1 MSDSDWVE
9 VSPDGSWAPVSEKD
23 APKLSGFQRA
33 IQRLD
38 LPGTFEFAG
47 QLIGEFA
54 GAPLA
59 PETAGG
65 SLVVGSG
72 LGAGIGHGAGA
83 VINNLAGV
91 PTPYD
96 YSGAFKRGVTGSL
109 TGQALGAGVNK
120 LAGVFPSAKAKAGE
134 LYQKAREFSAD
145 RFGVFTEGPKGKP
158 EVWVPPPAVA
168 QEFATATARTNAL
181 AQARE
186 GLGVT
191 ALMPEGASPN
201 IRVQRQVHR
210 AAARDAANR
219 RFDIVG
225 SEKARGDMVREQAE
239 KGLHAAVPTAS
250 VDKSALDFMQ
260 KELAKVR
267 AAELAAREASEAA
280 AKTAVAEG
288 KTLAAAGT
296 VGTDLRLPDPLAE
309 QKTGRSLLERLRGN
323 SAELA
328 PGQTGRAAVKSAFDA
343 EYAKIGEATA
353 PSEKF
358 LKVLEAA
365 KKESA
370 EAGQVLRNF
379 VDEGTAAERRLR
391 ALVDTGPEVKTL
403 AEEVEIPTEFTL
415 SQWRG
420 LKGEFEAAA
429 RVNEKAGNYA
439 AAGQLRKLST
449 LARDGETAA
458 AKALGPEGEEAY
470 WTVSKAYND
479 VYVQPFRFGH
489 GGDLVGRGA
498 ETGQF
503 RLKAGGVLKTLE
515 DVDNAADFMAAL
527 GAEKAVQT
535 GQHLTVGRD
544 QLVELGRQE
553 AKSIA
558 QPYFEAK
565 LAEVYHKAL
574 GGEAG
579 VKAVRRYLAN
589 PAQRKFVAAYGLDTS
604 KVASKLS
611 AYDEALARVSGAQSA
626 VAAETVGEV
635 LRVQDPLKI
644 SQYILKA
651 PDPAAAYARVLKVS
665 PAPQFR
671 NGVRRLVLDELKGAI
686 DKGADVF
693 ADPRLSRV
701 AESVFPNP
709 AHRTALKQYQTL
721 IKELDFNAPVG
732 GVPDDP
738 QGGVA
743 KALTFVSQFIPVGFG
758 QKFVEKQIARVGAAA
773 AEGSYRSAVLN
784 LLDEA
789 QVDPK
794 LASTLLAAYRGSQA
808 AKTQVARLVE
818 NEAGALR
825 RLGAYATMFA
835 ARKGGSEFGTSFDR
849 VQASPEQAP
858 PSDGWE
864 EIP

>member
-1 MSDSDWVE
+1 MSASDWVK

-23 APKLSGFQRA
+23 APRLSGFQKA
-33 IQRLD
+33 VQRLD
-38 LPGTFEFAG
+38 LPGVGEFAG
-47 QLIGEFA
+47 QIVGEA
-54 GAPLA
+54 VGIPLA
-59 PETAGG
+59 AETAGG

-72 LGAGIGHGAGA
+72 LGAGIGRGLGTA
-83 VINNLAGV
+83 VNNLAGI
-91 PTPYD
+91 PTEQD

-109 TGQALGAGVNK
+109 AGQAFGAGVNK
-120 LAGVFPSAKAKAGE
+120 LAGIFPTAKVKAGE
-134 LYQKAREFSAD
+134 LYQRAREFSAD
-145 RFGVFTEGPKGKP
+145 RWGTKTE
-158 EVWVPPPAVA
+158 PPSASVA
-168 QEFATATARTNAL
+168 REFSEASARQAEL
-181 AQARE
+181 ARARE

-191 ALMPEGASPN
+191 APMPEGSSPN
-201 IRVQRQVHR
+201 VRVQRQVQR
-210 AAARDAANR
+210 GVGRDSPLRDFDVAA
-219 RFDIVG
+219 
-225 SEKARGDMVREQAE
+225 SEKARGSMVREQAE
-239 KGLHAAVPTAS
+239 AGLRAAVPAPP
-250 VDKSALDFMQ
+250 VNKPALDFMQ

-267 AAELAAREASEAA
+267 AAELAAREAA
-280 AKTAVAEG
+280 TAEG
-288 KTLAAAGT
+288 KAAITEGVQNASEA
-296 VGTDLRLPDPLAE
+296 VGADLRLPDPLAE
-309 QKTGRSLLERLRGN
+309 QKTGRSLLERLRG
-323 SAELA
+323 STAALA

-343 EYAKIGEATA
+343 EYAKIGDATA
-353 PSEKF
+353 PSDDF
-358 LKVLEAA
+358 LRVLETT

-391 ALVDTGPEVKTL
+391 ALADTGPEVKTL
-403 AEEVEIPTEFTL
+403 AEEAEAIPTEFTL

-449 LARDGETAA
+449 LARDGESAA
-458 AKALGPEGEEAY
+458 AKALGPKGEEAY

-503 RLKAGGVLKTLE
+503 RLKAGSVLKTLE
-515 DVDNAADFMAAL
+515 DVDNATDFMATL

-535 GQHLTVGRD
+535 GQHLSVGRE

-553 AKSIA
+553 ARNVA

-589 PAQRKFVAAYGLDTS
+589 PAQRKFVAVYGLDTS
-604 KVASKLS
+604 KVASKIS
-611 AYDEALARVSGAQSA
+611 AYDEALARVSGAQSV
-626 VAAETVGEV
+626 VAAETVGEI
-635 LRVQDPLKI
+635 LKVQDPLKV
-644 SQYILKA
+644 SQYIIKA
-651 PDPAAAYARVLKVS
+651 PDPAAAYARVMKIS
-665 PAPQFR
+665 SAPQFQY
-671 NGVRRLVLDELKGAI
+671 GVRRLVLDDLKGAI
-686 DKGADVF
+686 DKGVDVF
-693 ADPRLSRV
+693 ADPRLARV
-701 AESVFPNP
+701 MESVFPNP

-738 QGGVA
+738 QGGIA

-758 QKFVEKQIARVGAAA
+758 QKFVEKQVARVSAAA
-773 AEGSYRSAVLN
+773 AEGSYRKAVLN

-794 LASTLLAAYRGSQA
+794 VASTLLAAYRGSQA
-808 AKTQVARLVE
+808 AKTQVARLIE

-825 RLGAYATMFA
+825 RLGAYTAMFA

-849 VQASPEQAP
+849 APAPSEQTP
-858 PSDGWE
+858 SSDGWE
-864 EIP
+864 KIP